1 MPPTFIDNGVTVEHP
16 LELKF
21 NAPAWDILSAIE
33 QGSRAQTDVKGKLA
47 EWFMFKHLD
56 ELKTRG
62 ILDDV
67 TWYDKDGKPDFD
79 LVIKGRTIVMEC
91 KNVRS
96 GTSPK
101 KIGKNYR
108 VEVQKT
114 RNQLVGDQK
123 LRGYRIDEFEIL
135 AVCLF
140 NQTGQWKYLFV
151 RSSQLERRVEHP
163 DYLVIMQTVPPS
175 PQGVW
180 KGTLEEALDELS
192 TAHRK

>member
-1 MPPTFIDNGVTVEHP
+1 
-16 LELKF
+16 
-21 NAPAWDILSAIE
+21 
-33 QGSRAQTDVKGKLA
+33 
-47 EWFMFKHLD
+47 MFKHLD

-79 LVIKGRTIVMEC
+79 LVIKGRTIVMKC

-123 LRGYRIDEFEIL
+123 LRGYPIDEFEIL

-163 DYLVIMQTVPPS
+163 DYLVIMQTVPP
-175 PQGVW
+175 
-180 KGTLEEALDELS
+180 K
-192 TAHRK
+192 